1 MTSALRSELNTP
13 ADPSTEEPPAR
24 RQPGVR
30 VLCQLDGHPDVE
42 VHVTNRERLAYEKT
56 AAKHPEWPAPERGQS
71 FVMSF
76 VTFAAAKRAGHPAA
90 ATFDGWCDVLLDWD
104 EVPAAADPTR

>member
-1 MTSALRSELNTP
+1 MTELRITQDEQPDPTP
-13 ADPSTEEPPAR
+13 APAR
-24 RQPGVR
+24 RQPGAR

-56 AAKHPEWPAPERGQS
+56 AARHSEWPAPERGHS
-71 FVMSF
+71 FVMTF

-90 ATFDGWCDVLLDWD
+90 TTFDAWQEILLDWD
-104 EVPAAADPTR
+104 EVAEPADPTH